1 VKVKSYRFCKQ
12 QKQQAIAGVCATLKL
27 KFILFSIFFFQA
39 MAGVCATLKLQFARV
54 IAVAVSISGA

>member
-1 VKVKSYRFCKQ
+1 VQVKIYRFCKQ

-27 KFILFSIFFFQA
+27 QFIIFSIFFQA